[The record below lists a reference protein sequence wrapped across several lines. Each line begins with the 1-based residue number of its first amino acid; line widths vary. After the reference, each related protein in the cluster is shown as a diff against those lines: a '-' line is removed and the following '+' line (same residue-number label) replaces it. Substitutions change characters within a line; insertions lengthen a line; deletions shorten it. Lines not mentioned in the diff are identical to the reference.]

1 MSLVLTFLACLV
13 GLTAVFLGLSLTLQ
27 RLFYSQ
33 AADKLPL
40 RAIVAALIL
49 AIFLTGWTF
58 LNTRASHKDKY
69 GTFLEFNSTAQAP
82 LTDFQAVR
90 RLRFKDKDS
99 GQFKEESVPFV
110 LSADGKQFVE
120 KDGLK
125 PFRRNTSD
133 YVTTALLVTRDG
145 KSSKFVAPIA
155 EFTSADQKKTGDPV
169 LFKEE
174 TGTATVSDQNLHVVE
189 IFSYAGLV
197 AVLGLNALHFA
208 LWLVA
213 FWPVL
218 RFRVGLGLLL
228 TAIFGGVTMLVL
240 MPLLFNSNAVKPAAM
255 TAPPQAR

>member
-33 AADKLPL
+33 VADKLPL
-40 RAIVAALIL
+40 RAVVAALIL

-90 RLRFKDKDS
+90 RLRFKDKES

-197 AVLGLNALHFA
+197 AVLGLNVLHFA

-218 RFRVGLGLLL
+218 RFRVGLALLL

-240 MPLLFNSNAVKPAAM
+240 MPLLFNSNAVKPPAVAR
-255 TAPPQAR
+255 TA